1 MKTKRIMRK
10 LILSLIIIL
19 ISYVSFGQATPTS
32 DIRMVN
38 ATTPFGVNLPIGT
51 KVYNIATKIWYT
63 ANAGISSDKTITTA
77 ISANLLDATGSGT
90 VTSVAALTLGTTGSD
105 LSSTVATGTTTP
117 VITLNVPTASSTA
130 RGALSSTDWTKFN
143 KAGDSVATPG
153 WISKYTIDAA
163 GDIIIGTGNNTY
175 GRIGIGTSNQ
185 VLTSNGTTA
194 TWATVADGSASNEGA
209 LTVVAGGANDSQIHS
224 NTSGS
229 TDVTISGGT
238 GISVTESGS
247 TITIATTGLKIAKVE
262 DLEVATSD
270 SAAANRYIW
279 TLAQTPAAG
288 TISVQINGMSLKPT
302 TQYTIVQTNKLRMAM
317 PLYQYDQVSVS
328 YSY

>member
-1 MKTKRIMRK
+1 MKR
-10 LILSLIIIL
+10 LILLLSIIFL
-19 ISYVSFGQATPTS
+19 SYVGFGQATPTS
-32 DIRMVN
+32 DVRMVN
-38 ATTPFGVNLPIGT
+38 ATTAFGINLPVGT
-51 KVYNIATKIWYT
+51 KIYNIATKIWYT
-63 ANAGISSDKTITTA
+63 ANAGITSDKTITTA
-77 ISANLLDATGSGT
+77 IAANLLDAAANGTGT
-90 VTSVAALTLGTTGSD
+90 VTSVAALTLGTTGTD
-105 LSSTVATGTTTP
+105 LSSTVANSTTTP
-117 VITLNVPTASSTA
+117 VITLNVPTASASA
-130 RGALSSTDWTKFN
+130 RGVVSSTDWTKFN
-143 KAGDSVATPG
+143 KAGDSVTTPG

-163 GDIIIGTGNNTY
+163 GDLIIGTGNNTY
-175 GRIGIGTSNQ
+175 TKLGIGTSNQ

-194 TWATVADGSASNEGA
+194 TWSTVADGSASNEGA
-209 LTVVAGGANDSQIHS
+209 LTVVTGGANDSQIHS

-279 TLAQTPAAG
+279 TLTQTPAAG